1 MRAGK
6 AKSPTLFGQA
16 VQRSVARCNASRPQE
31 GDMLS
36 LTMKSG
42 LIITGV
48 TIALLGYLILLIE
61 IAY

>member
-1 MRAGK
+1 
-6 AKSPTLFGQA
+6 
-16 VQRSVARCNASRPQE
+16 VARCHASRPQE

>member
-1 MRAGK
+1 
-6 AKSPTLFGQA
+6 
-16 VQRSVARCNASRPQE
+16 
-31 GDMLS
+31 MLS

-42 LIITGV
+42 LIITAV